1 MIYYEGKE
9 GMVRTSNELDID
21 LMKNRLRRSDIDE
34 VWASH
39 HHTPEEALRL
49 SFEMSTLCLTV
60 DIKGMPVAMFGI
72 APQTLLSDRANVW
85 FLATDGILKVRK
97 SFVKQCRK
105 FIDVMLKEYPILEN
119 YVDARNKLS
128 IRWLKWCG
136 AEIEE
141 AKPIGAE
148 KLPFHH
154 FSFRRNN

>member
-1 MIYYEGKE
+1 MIYYDGKE
-9 GMVRTSNELDID
+9 VMVRTSNELDID
-21 LMKNRLRRSDIDE
+21 LMKNRLRKSDIDE

-60 DIKGMPVAMFGI
+60 DIKGMPVVMFGI
-72 APQTLLSDRANVW
+72 VPQTLLSDKANVW
-85 FLATDGILKVRK
+85 LLATDGILKVRK
-97 SFVKQCRK
+97 SFLKHCK
-105 FIDVMLKEYPILEN
+105 EFIGIMLKEYSVLEN
-119 YVDARNKLS
+119 YVDARNTLS

-154 FSFRRNN
+154 FVFLRK